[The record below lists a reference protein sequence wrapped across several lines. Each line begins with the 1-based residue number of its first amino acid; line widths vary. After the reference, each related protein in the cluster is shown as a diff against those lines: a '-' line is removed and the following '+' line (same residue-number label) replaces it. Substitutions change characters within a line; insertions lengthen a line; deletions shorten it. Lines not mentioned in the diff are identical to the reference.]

1 MCYNASVC
9 ASHPHTDFTN
19 RVPGPAMETTTKMD
33 LNVLNPEQREA
44 VLTTEGPLLV
54 LAGAGS
60 GKTRVLTHRIA
71 YLIGEKGVLPRQILA
86 LTFTN
91 KAAGEMRE
99 RVEALVGGVSSE
111 MWVMTF
117 HSCCARILR
126 MEIEHLGYERSFTIY
141 DDADQQ
147 TLLRRIIRELNLN
160 DKIYTPRMLS
170 SKISDAK
177 NHSLQPEQF
186 LRESY
191 AQQPVIDVF
200 HRYQTALRQNNALD
214 FDDLL
219 LKVLELFER
228 FPDVRETYQ
237 QRFRYILVDE
247 YQDTN
252 LAQYHLVRQ
261 LAAVHRNLC
270 VVGDD
275 DQSIYGWRGADIRN
289 ILEFEKDF
297 PGAKVIRLEQ
307 NYRSTS
313 RILEAAN
320 RVIAN
325 NGSRKP
331 KTLWTDRKGGDP
343 IALHEARDERDE
355 AAFVC
360 GSILQD
366 LRQDG
371 RRYSDYAILYR
382 THAQSRV
389 LEMYLQ
395 SYSIPYRVYGG
406 LSFFQRVEVKDIL
419 SYLRLLQN
427 PNDDIAFTHAVST
440 PRRSIGSSTLAQLQA
455 AANAQGLSLFAA
467 AMAGEAALPP
477 KLAQKFAPFCAMMQ
491 EVYGTIGVQ
500 PLAESMEQLLA
511 AIDYD
516 TYLREDRKGA
526 YETRAEIVEELVN
539 YARQFEEEFAQ
550 AGQGGQDVLQ
560 SFLEMVSLFSAT
572 DALDETTDRVSMMTL
587 HSAKGLE
594 FPVVFLTGM
603 EDGLFP
609 SSQSR
614 YDPAKLEEERRLCYV
629 GITRAKETLILTR
642 AKQRMLYGKI
652 EPAAPSMF
660 LDELGDLLPDRDS
673 ADADAFGRESKFGR
687 DGAFGHES
695 TFGRESAFGRTAA
708 GFQRGTPA
716 PAGQAARPV
725 PPAGGF
731 GAQPVRTP
739 KPVPTGAVLELEA
752 GQRVLHKAFG
762 PGTVCTVTGSGNHQ
776 IVEIAFDNGATKKF
790 AAAYAPI
797 TAMED

>member
-200 HRYQTALRQNNALD
+200 HRYQTALRLNNALD

-228 FPDVRETYQ
+228 FPDVREAYQ

-261 LAAVHRNLC
+261 LAASHRNLC

-297 PGAKVIRLEQ
+297 PGAKVVRLEQ
-307 NYRSTS
+307 NYRSTG
-313 RILEAAN
+313 RILDAAN
-320 RVIAN
+320 RVIAHN
-325 NGSRKP
+325 ASRKQ
-331 KTLWTDRKGGDP
+331 KKLWTAQGEGLP
-343 IALHEARDERDE
+343 LELYEADDERDE
-355 AAFVC
+355 ASFVC
-360 GSILQD
+360 GSILRGV
-366 LRQDG
+366 RQEG
-371 RRYSDYAILYR
+371 RRYGDFAVLYR
-382 THAQSRV
+382 THAQSRA

-395 SYSIPYRVYGG
+395 SYDIPYRVYGG
-406 LSFFQRVEVKDIL
+406 TSFFQRAEVKDIL

-427 PNDDIAFTHAVST
+427 PNDDAAFLRVVNT
-440 PRRSIGSSTLAQLQA
+440 PRRGIGEAALSQLAEA
-455 AANAQGLSLFAA
+455 AAKEGLPLLPA
-467 AMAGEAALPP
+467 AMAGEGALPP
-477 KLAQKFAPFCAMMQ
+477 RLAARFAPFCALLQ

-500 PLAESMEQLLA
+500 PLAESMEQLLT

-539 YARQFEEEFAQ
+539 YARQFEEEFSQ

-660 LDELGDLLPDRDS
+660 LDELGDLLPDREP
-673 ADADAFGRESKFGR
+673 ADVDAFGRES
-687 DGAFGHES
+687 
-695 TFGRESAFGRTAA
+695 TFGTTARLATKALLAARARSGGSRPGFSAALRRPPA
-708 GFQRGTPA
+708 RPPA
-716 PAGQAARPV
+716 PSP
-725 PPAGGF
+725 PPAGSARSPCG
-731 GAQPVRTP
+731 R
-739 KPVPTGAVLELEA
+739 
-752 GQRVLHKAFG
+752 QRPCPRALRWSLS
-762 PGTVCTVTGSGNHQ
+762 PGSGCCTRLL
-776 IVEIAFDNGATKKF
+776 APARYAPSP
-790 AAAYAPI
+790 AAAI
-797 TAMED
+797 IKL